1 MAYTINKT
9 DGTILATI
17 VDGTINTTATNLT
30 LIGKSYSGWGENL
43 NENLVKLLENS
54 ASTSAPTTPLR
65 GQLWFDT
72 NTGQLKVY
80 NGSQFEPA
88 GGAQPSTSVPTSPG
102 QGDLW
107 LDSTNDQ
114 VFVYTGDSRS
124 HQINDKWELLGPVH
138 TASQGE
144 SGFVIETIASS
155 GGDKVVSS
163 MYANST
169 RVAILSKETFTP
181 SVSQT
186 GFASIKA
193 GLTLNSTLS
202 AVFEGTNTS
211 AAFVDVSGTTNSS
224 ASLVA
229 GGNFLRADASDTTTG
244 ALTIDNDT
252 GVIIGD
258 SQDLTIS
265 VSSNDVT
272 FAQTEQDKDM
282 IFTVNDGGVTTEV
295 MRLQGAIGRL
305 KVKDLEVTGDQV
317 ILNTTNLSIED
328 NILELNRNVSSA
340 SGMPDFTG
348 IKANRGEAAS
358 GTEEDLFWVWDET
371 FSDDGTTT
379 FGNAGGAWTAYR
391 SDNNLSNKDLV
402 DIRANVV
409 HATSTSAQYADLAE
423 KYTTDAEYEPG
434 TVMMFSGEPEVTIC
448 NQDMCTK
455 VAGVISENP
464 AYLMNASLTNSA
476 AVVAL
481 MGRVKVKVK
490 GTVQPGD
497 MLVSAGDGFAR
508 AESNPT
514 FGSVIGKALS
524 SHSESEGTIE
534 MVVGRC

>member
-193 GLTLNSTLS
+193 GITLNSGLG
-202 AVFEGTNTS
+202 AVFEGSSTQASTL
-211 AAFVDVSGTTNSS
+211 DVSGTTNTSGT
-224 ASLVA
+224 VIA
-229 GGNFLRADASDTTTG
+229 GGNFLRSDAADTTTG
-244 ALTIDNDT
+244 QLTIDTDD
-252 GVIIGD
+252 GLRIGD
-258 SQDLTIS
+258 SQVLTIS
-265 VSSNDVT
+265 VASNNVT
-272 FAQTEQDKDM
+272 VAQTSSDKNLS
-282 IFTVNDGGVTTEV
+282 FTINDGGVTKTP
-295 MRLQGAIGRL
+295 LAFTGSTGAIALTGNVTIDGNLTITGSYDKSSVDVSTYTDAFIEVNSGNASDVDGGLIVEKASGEARL
-305 KVKDLEVTGDQV
+305 FWDTSESYWAAGTTGSFSQV
-317 ILNTTNLSIED
+317 IRLDDATED
-328 NILELNRNVSSA
+328 
-340 SGMPDFTG
+340 
-348 IKANRGEAAS
+348 
-358 GTEEDLFWVWDET
+358 
-371 FSDDGTTT
+371 
-379 FGNAGGAWTAYR
+379 GNANKGKVLKTTAGGNVKATSMTLGAVG
-391 SDNNLSNKDLV
+391 SITFTDTSNLNVPTIGAVATLSNEWGGSAKTV
-402 DIRANVV
+402 STAQP
-409 HATSTSAQYADLAE
+409 TS
-423 KYTTDAEYEPG
+423 
-434 TVMMFSGEPEVTIC
+434 
-448 NQDMCTK
+448 
-455 VAGVISENP
+455 
-464 AYLMNASLTNSA
+464 
-476 AVVAL
+476 
-481 MGRVKVKVK
+481 
-490 GTVQPGD
+490 
-497 MLVSAGDGFAR
+497 GDGADGDFWFVREA
-508 AESNPT
+508 
-514 FGSVIGKALS
+514 
-524 SHSESEGTIE
+524 
-534 MVVGRC
+534 